1 MSFHPSPQASGFSIV
16 EVVLA
21 LGIAAFALVSVVGLL
36 PLGLG
41 MAGETGDESGAVN
54 LTSAVVSDRLVTSST
69 AASSIYNLPA
79 MPSLA
84 TATLSGTFGAKENG
98 EYTAADLTN
107 ARYRVI
113 YSLTPP
119 ASGHSGP
126 WTAWFKITW
135 PALAPKNASSFETV
149 VTFPQP

>member
-1 MSFHPSPQASGFSIV
+1 MPRHPTSRASGFSIV

-54 LTSAVVSDRLVTSST
+54 LTSAVVTDRLVTTAT

-79 MPSLA
+79 MTAAS
-84 TATLSGTFGAKENG
+84 ATLSGTFGAKEDG
-98 EYTAADLTN
+98 EYLGADLAA

-113 YSLTPP
+113 YSLVPP
-119 ASGHSGP
+119 ATGQSGP
-126 WTAWFKITW
+126 WTAWLKVTW